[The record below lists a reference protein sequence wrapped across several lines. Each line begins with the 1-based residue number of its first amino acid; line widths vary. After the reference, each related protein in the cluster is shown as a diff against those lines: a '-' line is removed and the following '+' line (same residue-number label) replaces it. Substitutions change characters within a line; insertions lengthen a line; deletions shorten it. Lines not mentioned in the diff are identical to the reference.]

1 MAEKKKGKVI
11 SMKRWVEIHNMVQ
24 TIKSG
29 MFYQAFIEDL
39 SDLDYNDKADYF
51 GLVYCIPGEDRSDQ
65 APPFDLDQNQLI
77 MMIDVEDDSDLF
89 YTGERGVERYEIHD
103 MVTDDVHVMFRV
115 PYPTPKLKAV
125 KKPIKPLN
133 K

>member
-1 MAEKKKGKVI
+1 MAEKKKDNVI
-11 SMKRWVEIHNMVQ
+11 SMKRWVEIHDMAQ

-29 MFYQAFIEDL
+29 MIYQSYMEDL
-39 SDLDYNDKADYF
+39 NDVSDNEKADYF
-51 GLVYCIPGEDRSDQ
+51 GLVYSIPGDGHSDHV
-65 APPFDLDQNQLI
+65 PLLDLDQKQLV
-77 MMIDVEDDSDLF
+77 MMIDVEDDSDFF

-115 PYPTPKLKAV
+115 PYPGPKLKAIT
-125 KKPIKPLN
+125 KPTKPLN